1 MARVSSGAGVDL
13 TSQHVASNRCNRSG
27 LDSSYAD
34 RDRMMIA
41 LNSPGNFNDA
51 SALGPNHEADGIGIG
66 LGSPFAMA
74 AGVTEIAVSSQR
86 LRPDR
91 YRWIRCAISIIE
103 IAQRRRNGNQV
114 AQG

>member
-1 MARVSSGAGVDL
+1 MARVSGGAGVDL
-13 TSQHVASNRCNRSG
+13 TSQHLATNRCNRSS

-74 AGVTEIAVSSQR
+74 ARVTEIAVSPQD
-86 LRPDR
+86 LRFDHCR
-91 YRWIRCAISIIE
+91 RIRRATAAIK
-103 IAQRRRNGNQV
+103 IAQRSRK
-114 AQG
+114 